1 MRAPL
6 RQIVARTERSVRT
19 HVAVQDAELLD
30 FLDRI
35 LDKGLFL
42 GSANL
47 LVLGQANL
55 SAPDVRISVI
65 NLQTNTDS
73 YGAAPRNFIPA
84 TRMIR
89 WR

>member
-6 RQIVARTERSVRT
+6 RQFVAPTERSVRT
-19 HVAVQDAELLD
+19 HVAVEDAELLD

>member
-6 RQIVARTERSVRT
+6 RQVVVKMEKPVRT
-19 HVAVQDAELLD
+19 HVAVEDTELLD

-47 LVLGQANL
+47 LLLGQANL

-65 NLQTNTDS
+65 HLDTNTDS
-73 YGAAPRNFIPA
+73 YGAAARGFIPA
-84 TRMIR
+84 TRMLR
-89 WR
+89 LR

>member
-1 MRAPL
+1 M
-6 RQIVARTERSVRT
+6 
-19 HVAVQDAELLD
+19 AVEDTELLD
-30 FLDRI
+30 FLDRF

-47 LVLGQANL
+47 LLLGQANL

-65 NLQTNTDS
+65 HLHTNIDS
-73 YGAAPRNFIPA
+73 YGAAARSFIPA
-84 TRMIR
+84 TRMLK

>member
-6 RQIVARTERSVRT
+6 RQVAVKTGRSVRR
-19 HVAVQDAELLD
+19 HVALEDAELLD

-42 GSANL
+42 GSANM

-55 SAPDVRISVI
+55 CAPDIRISVT
-65 NLQTNTDS
+65 NVQTNTDS
-73 YGAAPRNFIPA
+73 YGAASRNFILA

>member
-6 RQIVARTERSVRT
+6 RQVVVETERPVRRR
-19 HVAVQDAELLD
+19 VAVEDAELLD
-30 FLDRI
+30 LLDRI

-47 LVLGQANL
+47 LMLGQANL
-55 SAPDVRISVI
+55 SAPDTRISI
-65 NLQTNTDS
+65 ITLHTNTES
-73 YGAAPRNFIPA
+73 YGAAPRSFIPA
-84 TRMIR
+84 TRMVN

>member
-6 RQIVARTERSVRT
+6 RQILARTERSVRT
-19 HVAVQDAELLD
+19 RVAVEDAELLD

-73 YGAAPRNFIPA
+73 YGAVPRSFIPA

>member
-1 MRAPL
+1 MRT
-6 RQIVARTERSVRT
+6 R
-19 HVAVQDAELLD
+19 VAVEDAELLD

>member
-6 RQIVARTERSVRT
+6 RQVAVKTRKSVRR
-19 HVAVQDAELLD
+19 HVAIEDAELLD

-47 LVLGQANL
+47 LVLGEANL
-55 SAPDVRISVI
+55 SAPDIHISVT
-65 NLQTNTDS
+65 NVQTNTDS
-73 YGAAPRNFIPA
+73 YGAALHNFIPA

>member
-1 MRAPL
+1 MRAPP
-6 RQIVARTERSVRT
+6 RQVVVKMEKLVRT
-19 HVAVQDAELLD
+19 HVAVEDTELLD

-47 LVLGQANL
+47 LLLGQANL
-55 SAPDVRISVI
+55 SAPDMRISVTH
-65 NLQTNTDS
+65 LYTNTDH
-73 YGAAPRNFIPA
+73 YGAVPRSFIPA

>member
-6 RQIVARTERSVRT
+6 RQVVVKMQKPVRT
-19 HVAVQDAELLD
+19 HVAVEDTELLD

-47 LVLGQANL
+47 LLLGQANF
-55 SAPDVRISVI
+55 SAEDIRISVTQV
-65 NLQTNTDS
+65 QTNTDS
-73 YGAAPRNFIPA
+73 YGAPPRAFIPA
-84 TRMIR
+84 TRMLR
-89 WR
+89 LR

>member
-6 RQIVARTERSVRT
+6 RQVAVKTGKSVRR
-19 HVAVQDAELLD
+19 HVAVEDAELLD

-42 GSANL
+42 GSANM

-55 SAPDVRISVI
+55 SAPDIRISVI
-65 NLQTNTDS
+65 NMHTNTDS
-73 YGAAPRNFIPA
+73 YGAPPRSFIPA

>member
-6 RQIVARTERSVRT
+6 RHVAVKTGRSVRR
-19 HVAVQDAELLD
+19 HVAVEDAELLD

-42 GSANL
+42 GSANM

-55 SAPDVRISVI
+55 SAPDIRISVI
-65 NLQTNTDS
+65 NMHTNTDS
-73 YGAAPRNFIPA
+73 YGAAPRSFIPA